1 MMDTTTVLDPPAAAI
16 PAADAFRAPL
26 PALVMGE
33 GAALA
38 PRRHDWPGR
47 LFLRVG
53 YAIAALCPVGV
64 IVLGCFAAFGMETF
78 AEVWKPMA
86 AMAVGG
92 VLEWRLCRA
101 VSRFSRWGWIG
112 AMAGLGGSAL
122 LKVGMVLTGA
132 GDVSSALTVLAIN
145 GAWMRYFWRRRADF
159 DIDLGG

>member
-1 MMDTTTVLDPPAAAI
+1 MQTTTTLDPQASGVF
-16 PAADAFRAPL
+16 ADEAPRAPL
-26 PALVMGE
+26 PALMVGE
-33 GAALA
+33 TAASA

-47 LFLRVG
+47 LFLRIG
-53 YAIAALCPVGV
+53 YAIAAMCPVGIV
-64 IVLGCFAAFGMETF
+64 VLGCFAAFGMETI

-92 VLEWRLCRA
+92 VLEWRLCRE

-112 AMAGLGGSAL
+112 AMAGLGGTAL
-122 LKVGMVLTGA
+122 LKVGAAVMNPVGIP
-132 GDVSSALTVLAIN
+132 SALTVLAVN